1 VTRRMKVLGAAGL
14 VVVMAAVAGGGLA
27 TGAFARAKK
36 PVHTLPVSG
45 PPVTTASFTFS
56 ATVRGLIRRAG
67 PMTLTGSGEADF
79 TNDAVSASI
88 TLPAALA
95 ARLPGGAT
103 SSAVVQ
109 AVLSGG
115 TVYAEV
121 PGLSTLVGEPWI
133 SVALP
138 SSVTSGIPGAF
149 STVAAALGDVNE
161 ILNFASS
168 KHAKVVSLGSSIVD
182 ATPVTGD
189 RITGRIDGFG
199 LNATVWANSAGQLVE
214 ATIGVA
220 HGASANGLAISA
232 TVDLSG
238 YGAPVTITVPPPSQ
252 VTAVPLSVVEQFLG
266 GIFSKVHLGHD
277 LAA

>member
-1 VTRRMKVLGAAGL
+1 MKVLGAVGL

-27 TGAFARAKK
+27 TGAFARSKK

-56 ATVRGLIRRAG
+56 ATVSGLIRRVG
-67 PMTLTGSGEADF
+67 PMTLTGSGQADF

-88 TLPAALA
+88 TLPPALA

-109 AVLSGG
+109 VVLSGG

-149 STVAAALGDVNE
+149 GTVAAALGDVNE
-161 ILNFASS
+161 ILNFATSY
-168 KHAKVVSLGSSIVD
+168 HAKVVSLGSSIVD
-182 ATPVTGD
+182 DTPVTGD

-199 LNATVWANSAGQLVE
+199 LSATVWANSARQLVE
-214 ATIGVA
+214 ATIGAA
-220 HGASANGLAISA
+220 HGATAKGVAISA

-238 YGAPVTITVPPPSQ
+238 YGAPVTITVPPPSE

-266 GIFSKVHLGHD
+266 GILSKVHLGTHK